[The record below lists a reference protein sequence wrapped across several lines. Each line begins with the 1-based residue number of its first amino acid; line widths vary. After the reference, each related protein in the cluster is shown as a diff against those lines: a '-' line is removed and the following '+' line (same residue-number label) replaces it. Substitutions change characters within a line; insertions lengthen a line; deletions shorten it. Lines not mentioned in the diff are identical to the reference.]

1 MITPSDE
8 NSSELNKS
16 NMINTKGNTDEKAWT
31 TQKATLKT
39 KYPVLT
45 DEDLNFEFSR
55 KHEMLGKIAT
65 KLGKTT
71 PELVSDMEK
80 N

>member
-1 MITPSDE
+1 
-8 NSSELNKS
+8 
-16 NMINTKGNTDEKAWT
+16 MINTKGNTDEKANWT